1 MRLRK
6 FLLLTLVA
14 CCTISCMKIE
24 EFEIS
29 ENADTFFHVNAG
41 ETILPVWVRGNA
53 ASGKFIIYINGGPG
67 LTSIDVAQAD
77 MFNWSQGLEDNFAMV
92 YYDQR
97 GCGNAQGNIDENTLT
112 IQQYVDDLD
121 AIVSVLKS
129 AYENP
134 QIYLMGHSFGGF
146 IGINYLLNSD
156 YQQKIAGWI
165 SIDGAYNFDFDLS
178 WQYRR
183 TFLINIANEE
193 ISKGNMI
200 EHWTNAIEWTENNP
214 SITTR
219 EQKNEWRSYIGD
231 PGEIIIPEELA
242 TLSVRQY
249 LEIGFLSSYN
259 PFPAYLSSNLEIVND
274 RLNADAEGINLI
286 TEVSNVTIP
295 SLLIW
300 GRYDDLIVPEE
311 GADVFD
317 NFGTMDNDKYFKIL
331 PNSSHEPYISDP
343 FNFKAEIIDFV
354 KNY

>member
-1 MRLRK
+1 MNFRICILSI
-6 FLLLTLVA
+6 LVGLGLVRCA
-14 CCTISCMKIE
+14 KVE
-24 EFEIS
+24 DFEIS
-29 ENADTFFHVNAG
+29 ENSDTFFHVNVG
-41 ETILPVWVRGNA
+41 ETTLPVWVRGNT
-53 ASGKFIIYINGGPG
+53 SSRKFVIYINGGPG
-67 LTSIDVAQAD
+67 LTSIDIARAD
-77 MFNWSQGLEDNFAMV
+77 MFDWSTGLEENFAIV

-97 GCGNAQGNIDENTLT
+97 GCGNSQGNIDESTLT

-121 AIVSVLKS
+121 AIVSVLES

-146 IGINYLLNSD
+146 IGINYLLNSE
-156 YQQKIAGWI
+156 YERKIAGWI

-183 TFLINIANEE
+183 TFLINLANEE
-193 ISKGNMI
+193 ILKGNMI
-200 EHWTNAIEWTENNP
+200 EHWTNALEWTDNNP
-214 SITTR
+214 TITTR
-219 EQKNEWRSYIGD
+219 EQKNTWQSYVGD

-274 RLNADAEGINLI
+274 KLNADAEGTNLI
-286 TEVSNVTIP
+286 AEVSNVTIP

-311 GADVFD
+311 GADVFN
-317 NFGTMDNDKYFKIL
+317 NFGTLDNDKYFIVL
-331 PNSSHEPYISDP
+331 SNSSHEPYISDP
-343 FNFKAEIIDFV
+343 LNFKSEIIDFV
-354 KNY
+354 LKY